1 MSTDHNPANAKV
13 PTLERIVEHG
23 QVWPDLMEQYGVV
36 NPTPPWKS
44 SLDGMCDALDKEA
57 TALPLLERRD
67 EEDLLS
73 QGVYESLPYPESQLV
88 SLAHPMVSRDLIAE
102 DELTR
107 RMEEVRARLE
117 VMDTC

>member
-1 MSTDHNPANAKV
+1 MSTDQNPADARV
-13 PTLERIVEHG
+13 PTLERIVENG
-23 QVWPDLMEQYGVV
+23 QVWPKLMEQCGVV

-73 QGVYESLPYPESQLV
+73 HGVYDSLPYPESQLV
-88 SLAHPMVSRDLIAE
+88 SLAHSFVARDLIAE
-102 DELTR
+102 DELAR
-107 RMEEVRARLE
+107 RMREVRARLE
-117 VMDTC
+117 AMDTC